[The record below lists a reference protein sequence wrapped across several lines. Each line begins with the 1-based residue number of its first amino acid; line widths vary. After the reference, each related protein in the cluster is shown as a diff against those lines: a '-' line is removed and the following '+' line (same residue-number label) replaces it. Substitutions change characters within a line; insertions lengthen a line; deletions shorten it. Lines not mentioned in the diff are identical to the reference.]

1 MPFLLIPFLE
11 SFWPIFLQLQSFRE
25 SFNFRCNLSNKLQFP
40 ILKISTHLE
49 ALSDNALMIK
59 VRDGHLDT
67 LGLLFARYKK
77 PLFGF
82 FYGMNRDAEL
92 SEDLVQNVFY
102 RILKYRYLFRGEGD
116 FKTWM
121 FHIARNVNHDNF
133 RKDKIRFKDSIED
146 WQERLGSDENRVT
159 EFQKDE
165 ELQLLSMAMDRL
177 PDDKREILLLSKYQD
192 KKYKEIG
199 DILGCSEGAVKVKV
213 FRALQ
218 ELKAVYSELEKHN

>member
-1 MPFLLIPFLE
+1 
-11 SFWPIFLQLQSFRE
+11 
-25 SFNFRCNLSNKLQFP
+25 
-40 ILKISTHLE
+40 
-49 ALSDNALMIK
+49 MIK

-102 RILKYRYLFRGEGD
+102 RILKYRYLFRGDGD

-133 RKDKIRFKDSIED
+133 RKNKIR
-146 WQERLGSDENRVT
+146 QRLDE
-159 EFQKDE
+159 
-165 ELQLLSMAMDRL
+165 
-177 PDDKREILLLSKYQD
+177 DKREILLLSKFEE

-199 DILGCSEGAVKVKV
+199 EILGCSEGAVKVKV

-218 ELKAVYSELEKHN
+218 ELKTIYTQLEKHL